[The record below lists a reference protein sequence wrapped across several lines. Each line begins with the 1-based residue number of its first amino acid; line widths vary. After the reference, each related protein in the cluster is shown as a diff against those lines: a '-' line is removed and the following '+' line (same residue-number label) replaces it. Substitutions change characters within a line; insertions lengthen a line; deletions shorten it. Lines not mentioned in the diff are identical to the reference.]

1 MQPVPMSL
9 ESEIQ
14 VLRESV
20 ESVRRERDELRV
32 ALTSK
37 SMECERTKEE
47 LDEALRR
54 IKVLEGT
61 HRSKETVSDNQ
72 ETEVRFCPCI

>member
-1 MQPVPMSL
+1 MSL

-37 SMECERTKEE
+37 SIECERTQEE

-54 IKVLEGT
+54 IKVLEGA
-61 HRSKETVSDNQ
+61 HRSIETVSDNQ
-72 ETEVRFCPCI
+72 ETEVRFCPCT